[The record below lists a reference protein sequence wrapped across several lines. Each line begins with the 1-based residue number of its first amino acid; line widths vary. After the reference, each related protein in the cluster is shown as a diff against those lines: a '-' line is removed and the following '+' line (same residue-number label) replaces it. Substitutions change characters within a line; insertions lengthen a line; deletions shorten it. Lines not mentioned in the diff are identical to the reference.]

1 MAEIQGNERYML
13 LGPSWAWSS
22 FEVGNDDNMKE
33 PAENYSDLWGIP
45 YVNLSQPAFDNDDIL
60 EKRFLTHQSE
70 LPVIWFW
77 SCNKYDI
84 ANMSA
89 GNFFQHYASGQD
101 EMQKKIISKI
111 GDRKVL
117 IVGSHS
123 NPPKEGWPSN
133 VKILSTSCQQR
144 LNELADTNIPILE
157 YEALHRYWKQG
168 YVDKPSKEFVHL
180 LHNGF
185 EGWRYWRRLGWFTEC
200 HPTKKFVELF
210 ASETKNE
217 VEQFLSDNEREQHDR
232 R

>member
-1 MAEIQGNERYML
+1 MNIPIWEDPSNFSLKIKRNLVRKEII
-13 LGPSWAWSS
+13 PT
-22 FEVGNDDNMKE
+22 FETIYQKLIDEEK
-33 PAENYSDLWGIP
+33 ENYP
-45 YVNLSQPAFDNDDIL
+45 YHYDIL

-168 YVDKPSKEFVHL
+168 YVDKKSKEFVHL
-180 LHNGF
+180 LHNAF